1 MCDNKI
7 KMKNKQKIS
16 IRDKNKKGEITKE
29 ILKGL
34 ATGGLIVA
42 SFALPNLP
50 QIFSL
55 LGIKNA
61 KDRYRIKRTIE
72 SLKKKKLIEVY
83 EKGNQEVMEITESG
97 KKRVLFY
104 KFEEMSLTRPKK
116 WDNLWR
122 VISFDIPE
130 RYKKER
136 KALSNKFKEMEIY
149 PLQKSVY
156 ICPFECRDEI
166 NFVSEVLNVRKY
178 IHYMTVKEIDTED
191 EISLK
196 RFYNL

>member
-1 MCDNKI
+1 
-7 KMKNKQKIS
+7 MKNKQKIS

-136 KALSNKFKEMEIY
+136 KALSNKLKEMEIY

-166 NFVSEVLNVRKY
+166 DFVSEMLNVRKY